1 MTSIVIATAGI
12 GVVFWYARRRPVGT
26 PLTWGEAIA
35 AATYSFFLMF
45 WVYGVVPHQWLTW
58 SGNELGWRTD
68 KVLEGWRLWF
78 TGGEGI
84 VQYVL
89 PFGLDY
95 EKIRDIIVSVIY
107 VVFLGLH
114 VAMWV
119 IWQDRGKKKPVEIET
134 STYGRPLVR
143 RAG

>member
-1 MTSIVIATAGI
+1 MVSLIIGVAGI
-12 GVVFWYARRRPVGT
+12 ALVFRHARRRPVGA
-26 PLTWGEAIA
+26 PLTWGEAIV

-68 KVLEGWRLWF
+68 KVLIGWHLPF
-78 TGGEGI
+78 TGNEGI
-84 VQYVL
+84 VQYIL

-119 IWQDRGKKKPVEIET
+119 IWQDRGKKKPAEIET